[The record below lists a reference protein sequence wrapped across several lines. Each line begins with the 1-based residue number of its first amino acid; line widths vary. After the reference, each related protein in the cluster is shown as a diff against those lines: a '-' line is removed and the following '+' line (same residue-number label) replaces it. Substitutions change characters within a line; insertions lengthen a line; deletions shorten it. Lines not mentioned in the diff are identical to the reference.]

1 VTRFGV
7 LALATGFAA
16 VLLFAAPAFAAQP
29 FPLNYKAFD
38 LSGGTPIGV
47 TYSGGSLK
55 LKSTGLGS
63 YLYTDPFSAVTVLG
77 QPVDGSGPYN
87 FGTWTSDWTPVFPF
101 TQLVSSW
108 NSKTP
113 VGTWI
118 QSEVQPKLDNG
129 KEAKW
134 YTLGQW
140 SYGDSDFHRTSVG
153 GQGNADGF
161 VSIDTFFT
169 KDHPAVAYRLR
180 LTLFRRAGS
189 SATPTV
195 SRYSAIASDLRNQ
208 KNQFPSAT
216 TMGGIP
222 KDLGLPPY
230 SQEIHHGHY
239 PGFDNGGEAWCSPTS
254 TAMVVKYWGS
264 AYAPTTTETAW
275 VSPPVDPE
283 VDYTARFVYDYHYQ
297 GAGNWPFNVAYASE
311 RGLVADVT
319 QLHNLAEAEA
329 FIKAG
334 VPLVASVAWESNK
347 LTGAIK
353 STNGHLLV
361 IGGFTGNGNVIAYD
375 PAHDTDAEVRQV
387 YDRTEFERAWI
398 PASGGIVYVIRPAG
412 HALPSLTANNS

>member
-1 VTRFGV
+1 MTRFGV

-16 VLLFAAPAFAAQP
+16 ALLFAAPAFAAQP
-29 FPLNYKAFD
+29 FQLNYKTFD

-47 TYSGGSLK
+47 TYSAGSLK
-55 LKSTGLGS
+55 LANTDLGA
-63 YLYTDPFSAVTVLG
+63 YQYTDPFFVLG
-77 QPVDGSGPYN
+77 QPVDGSGLYD
-87 FGTWTSDWTPVFPF
+87 FGTWTSNWTPVFPF

-113 VGTWI
+113 TGTWI

-134 YTLGQW
+134 YNLGQW

-161 VSIDTFFT
+161 VSIDTFFA

-180 LTLFRRAGS
+180 LTLFRRDGS

-208 KNQFPSAT
+208 KNQFPSTT

-222 KDLGLPPY
+222 RDLGLPPY

-239 PGFDNGGEAWCSPTS
+239 PEFDNGGEAWCSPTS

-264 AYAPTTTETAW
+264 AYAPTTAETACW
-275 VSPPVDPE
+275 
-283 VDYTARFVYDYHYQ
+283 
-297 GAGNWPFNVAYASE
+297 
-311 RGLVADVT
+311 
-319 QLHNLAEAEA
+319 
-329 FIKAG
+329 
-334 VPLVASVAWESNK
+334 
-347 LTGAIK
+347 
-353 STNGHLLV
+353 
-361 IGGFTGNGNVIAYD
+361 
-375 PAHDTDAEVRQV
+375 
-387 YDRTEFERAWI
+387 
-398 PASGGIVYVIRPAG
+398 
-412 HALPSLTANNS
+412 